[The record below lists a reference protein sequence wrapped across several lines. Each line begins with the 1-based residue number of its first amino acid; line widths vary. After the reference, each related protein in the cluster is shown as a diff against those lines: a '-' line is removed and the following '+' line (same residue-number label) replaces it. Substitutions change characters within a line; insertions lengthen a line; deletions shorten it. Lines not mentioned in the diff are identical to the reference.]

1 LGLNAEKENKEKINR
16 TKGPTSAMDKL
27 VWRQRRNQLALQT
40 GKKIDYSEG
49 SMDSHIKDLL
59 DKKFIES
66 LNPNKIDPPYKIT
79 EEGKSFLN
87 PILFTT
93 KIGVITTIWVTIW
106 GVIYLLIFNNP
117 VLVMGSW
124 FSLLLVSFIILSLV
138 LAFFPHI
145 LVRVGKRSY

>member
-1 LGLNAEKENKEKINR
+1 MPKTKIKKRLIAPKIRLLLWINLYGIKDESNWR
-16 TKGPTSAMDKL
+16 SKL
-27 VWRQRRNQLALQT
+27 A
-40 GKKIDYSEG
+40 KKIDYSEG
-49 SMDSHIKDLL
+49 SLDSHIKDLL